1 LAIRYNIGLDEDVS
15 TLDLRSIR
23 ALENKYG
30 PLWWPEDMYP
40 EGLSSDPF
48 KRIIITVLSQNTSE
62 INCIRAYKGL
72 AAKFEI
78 TPEALAHADQEELK
92 EAIRSGGLYNVKSK
106 RIKQLSKVVL
116 EEFGGDLKSVLS
128 LPKEKAKEKL
138 VELPGIGNKTA
149 DVLLT
154 DTYSYRE
161 VIPVDTHYDRL
172 AKRLGLV
179 KQNAKYDEIQK
190 ALINFIPEEN
200 RDRIAGLLWLLAK
213 HTCKAQNPKCYECP
227 ITPLCAYEKKTVL
240 KTK

>member
-1 LAIRYNIGLDEDVS
+1 MTAMKRF
-15 TLDLRSIR
+15 DLKFIPV
-23 ALENKYG
+23 LEEKYG
-30 PLWWPEDMYP
+30 PLWWPADMYP
-40 EGLSSDPF
+40 EDSSIDPF

-62 INCIRAYKGL
+62 VNCIRAYKGL
-72 AAKFEI
+72 VAKFEI
-78 TPEALAHADQEELK
+78 TPEALARADQEELK

-154 DTYSYRE
+154 DTYSYQE